1 MRCYPVVD
9 YTTTLRMRHCP
20 SHRLWFGVQTAD
32 TKSDGLKELKRS
44 RPECFVLPETKQ
56 FQNSFKT
63 VSKQFSFSFISLG
76 E

>member
-1 MRCYPVVD
+1 
-9 YTTTLRMRHCP
+9 MRHCP

-56 FQNSFKT
+56 FQSSFKTVSKQFQNSFKT